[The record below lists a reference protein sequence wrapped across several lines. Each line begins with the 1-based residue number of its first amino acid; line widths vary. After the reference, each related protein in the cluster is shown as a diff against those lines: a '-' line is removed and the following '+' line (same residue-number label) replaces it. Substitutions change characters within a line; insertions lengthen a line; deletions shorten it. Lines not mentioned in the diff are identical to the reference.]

1 MLAKVIALRA
11 KYRSAI
17 ALVEYVE
24 KPDAERVAQLSRGR
38 DSASQSLIAYAARPG
53 VTDGGSQNLRDAA
66 GQPLNSRA
74 MAAALDDIVRRVRD
88 RGVAADAPIYHVV
101 VAWPPGEM
109 PTAAQAR
116 ASVDHTLAAVGMRD
130 AAALWVLH
138 RDKEHHHTH
147 IIACK
152 YHPETLA
159 YLGPPKRDFLVLD
172 KAMREIEIAQG
183 WTHSPGPH
191 AVRDGCIVRLA
202 AHERERG
209 TGNPEASVEK
219 AHGVP
224 GIAAYCERS
233 GITADLVAAK
243 TWGELHATLAQSG
256 LRIERKRSGMIIAG
270 TGLHGPQAV
279 KASEIDRAL
288 SGPAL
293 EQRLGAFVPGPNA
306 GPAGPGGLR
315 HWQELAAKGIEPMA
329 QERPVASGTPL
340 RDPDVRAAQRQARAD
355 ARTALL
361 DRYRD
366 HCQSAPTAR
375 RAALTELKAQH
386 ARERKDLFAATR
398 SRERKAAL
406 VSQFGQHI
414 ADLLLQGQDARALLG
429 LKDAHAA
436 QRASVTAQHS
446 LNWRAFCEMR
456 ARLHGDPA
464 AIAALRGM
472 RYREGRSKNRD
483 KPGLEGED
491 VGDTSGQ
498 RPGVGSIEGDVF
510 SLASAQMDVSDDRTS
525 VIYRDRSGQERLRD
539 GGQRIELARADDEQA
554 RAAGLDLAAG
564 RFGGEVYITG
574 DLAFRES
581 AARECARR
589 GIKVANIEVAAA
601 WHEER
606 ERTQQQ
612 QRPRERGLER

>member
-1 MLAKVIALRA
+1 MLAKVVALRT
-11 KYRSAI
+11 KHRSARALI
-17 ALVEYVE
+17 AYVD
-24 KPDAERVAQLSRGR
+24 KPDAGRAKQLSSGR
-38 DSASQSLIAYAARPG
+38 DSAAQALISYAARPG

-66 GQPLNSRA
+66 GQSLDSRA
-74 MAAALDDIVRRVRD
+74 VAGALDDIVSRVRA
-88 RGVAADAPIYHVV
+88 RGVAADAPVYHVV
-101 VAWPPGEM
+101 VAWPPGEL
-109 PTAAQAR
+109 PTVEQAQA
-116 ASVDHTLAAVGMRD
+116 AVDHTLSAVGMRD

-138 RDKEHHHTH
+138 RDKEHIHTH

-152 YHPETLA
+152 YHPESLA

-172 KAMREIEIAQG
+172 KAMREIELRQG
-183 WTHSPGPH
+183 WSHSPGPH
-191 AVRDGCIVRLA
+191 AVRDGRIVRLA

-209 TGNPEASVEK
+209 ASTPEASIEK

-224 GIAAYCERS
+224 GIAAYCECN

-243 TWGELHATLAQSG
+243 TWGEMHQRLAQAG

-270 TGLHGPQAV
+270 VGLHGPQAV
-279 KASEIDRAL
+279 KASALDRAL

-293 EQRLGAFVPGPNA
+293 EQRLGAFVPGTSA

-315 HWQELAAKGIEPMA
+315 HWQELAARGVEPMA
-329 QERPVASGTPL
+329 QERPAASGQPL
-340 RDPDVRAAQRQARAD
+340 RDPDARAAQRLARAD

-361 DRYRD
+361 ERYRE
-366 HCQSAPTAR
+366 HCQNAPAAR
-375 RAALTELKAQH
+375 RAALSELKVQH

-406 VSQFGQHI
+406 VAQFGQHI
-414 ADLLLQGQDARALLG
+414 ADLLQQGQDARALLE
-429 LKDAHAA
+429 LKDSHAA

-464 AIAALRGM
+464 AIAALRGI
-472 RYREGRSKNRD
+472 RYREGRAKSRD

-491 VGDTSGQ
+491 VGDLSGL
-498 RPGVGSIEGDVF
+498 RPGAGSIEGDVF
-510 SLASAQMDVSDDRTS
+510 SLANARHEVSDDRTCI
-525 VIYRDRSGQERLRD
+525 VYRDRDGHERLRD
-539 GGQRIELARADDEQA
+539 SGQRIDLSRADDEQA
-554 RAAGLDLAAG
+554 RAAGLDLAAR

-589 GIKVANIEVAAA
+589 GIRVANLEVAAV

-606 ERTQQQ
+606 ERLQQQ
-612 QRPRERGLER
+612 QRPRERDLER